1 MNIFPCPER
10 KAEATLKFPLLVV
23 RYESPWVTPNLHE
36 HEIYRVTLVHQHPG
50 WEYTDWS
57 PDLCGPDM
65 PDIAGFLSTLDPRLI
80 KWKKWD
86 FDQRK
91 LTLMFTET
99 VSVGEHVDV
108 ETIFMY
114 HYIWWADTDAMNQA
128 RAVGALQRAT
138 EARIA
143 ARMGM

>member
-1 MNIFPCPER
+1 MNHFPCPER

-23 RYESPWVTPNLHE
+23 QYENPWEKPNPQV
-36 HEIYRVTLVHQHPG
+36 HEIFRVKLVYQHPD
-50 WEYTDWS
+50 WEYLDWG
-57 PDLCGPDM
+57 PDLSGPDM
-65 PDIAGFLSTLDPRLI
+65 PDITGFLSTLDPRLI

>member
-1 MNIFPCPER
+1 
-10 KAEATLKFPLLVV
+10 
-23 RYESPWVTPNLHE
+23 
-36 HEIYRVTLVHQHPG
+36 
-50 WEYTDWS
+50 
-57 PDLCGPDM
+57 M

-114 HYIWWADTDAMNQA
+114 HYSCWADTDAMNQA
-128 RAVGALQRAT
+128 RAAFALQRAT